1 MKFAAL
7 RFIETTFLPAVVLTL
22 WQSAWSKGW
31 LPRLF
36 LPAPSE
42 IWISLTRMVQS
53 GELLLAVGVTGWRL
67 LVGWLA
73 ASLLGIALGIAVGS
87 SRIGHRLLSPTLEFI
102 RPLPASAL
110 IPLLILAM
118 GLTDQMIV
126 AVIALGSLWPVML
139 GTVAGTRAV
148 EPRLL
153 EVAAGHI
160 GRVAPGINSRS
171 RSLRRGGDDHHEWR
185 TRRSD
190 TAGQPQLSRRRPFR
204 WNLRHW
210 RNRASARS
218 MHRCHRASVPTMAT
232 SLTERLQ
239 RRMRIQT
246 NGYAFKRR

>member
-1 MKFAAL
+1 MKYATL
-7 RFIETTFLPAVVLTL
+7 RLIETTLLPAIVLAL
-22 WQSAWSKGW
+22 WQGAWSKGW

-42 IWISLTRMVQS
+42 IWMSLTRMVQS
-53 GELLLAVGVTGWRL
+53 GELLLAASMTGWRL

-139 GTVAGTRAV
+139 GTVAGVRAV

-153 EVAAGHI
+153 EVAAGLEMSRLEVTTRIALPAALPDILAGLRLGLTLALVLCVVAEMISMSGGLGGQILLASRNFRAADLFAGIFAI
-160 GRVAPGINSRS
+160 GATGLVLDLCIGAVERRC
-171 RSLRRGGDDHHEWR
+171 LRWR
-185 TRRSD
+185 
-190 TAGQPQLSRRRPFR
+190 
-204 WNLRHW
+204 
-210 RNRASARS
+210 RA
-218 MHRCHRASVPTMAT
+218 
-232 SLTERLQ
+232 
-239 RRMRIQT
+239 
-246 NGYAFKRR
+246 